1 MCRGGFDMKKVD
13 KDVQAEM
20 LFQASGSMKLLKVWM
35 ERVARQTAKTWKDD
49 LDLELSRLRSVV
61 EDADHNIKQLMT
73 LDIQTGSMVSFQEK
87 MRELLDKIYTKDMD
101 TIQRICQT
109 IQNQLD
115 YIVNDIDKKRKRLYE
130 VE

>member
-1 MCRGGFDMKKVD
+1 MKKVD